1 MVALANAPSAVAA
14 AAAEAVAAVDR
25 QAAADGVSAAVG
37 LAAVVTQLQL
47 LGAAVDVG
55 FLTLAGVLVCP
66 TMQTGFAMLTAGSV
80 RAKNVKSVL
89 MKVLMDTCVGGV
101 AWMLFGNAFA
111 YGEKANAF
119 LGHSG
124 WALADGD
131 TTDLA
136 VFSSD
141 GLFAERASFYAY
153 LGATLWL
160 TSFVYPVV
168 AHAVWDSAGWLSAS
182 TFASAPL
189 LGIGAIDH
197 AGCASVHMVGAVCG
211 LWGAVATGPRRG
223 RFADDGTPHGI
234 PGHSAPLT
242 LLGGLLLWTGWFGF
256 NAGSGLSLTTYE
268 ASSGLFPGRVVALG
282 DGSELLVSGL
292 LTVQQTLTSTML
304 GACGGALVG
313 MALSYVFAF
322 HVIDLSAIVNCLLA
336 GLVSITA
343 GCATFYP
350 YISLLV
356 GMVGAAVYMGASRAM
371 VWLRIDDPLDAVA
384 IHGACGL
391 WGLLA
396 VGLFSARDAQ
406 AAAGFRATHY
416 GAAFGGG
423 WRLLACQAVGAVF
436 VIGWTTITTVPLWYS
451 LRALGLL
458 RVTLEEEMDGLDEG
472 LHGGTAYPIDESYT
486 PWHSPTPPTLEW
498 EAPFGGDTFYAISSA
513 SPKAAD
519 LDAVVCSIPS
529 SPEADDSGS
538 SQARP
543 SVRSSTS
550 PVMRSGRDSGSSI
563 RVRSSGRARD
573 SSRAIIEE
581 MSTGGGTEGTGA

>member
-1 MVALANAPSAVAA
+1 MRP
-14 AAAEAVAAVDR
+14 
-25 QAAADGVSAAVG
+25 Q
-37 LAAVVTQLQL
+37 
-47 LGAAVDVG
+47 
-55 FLTLAGVLVCP
+55 
-66 TMQTGFAMLTAGSV
+66 
-80 RAKNVKSVL
+80 
-89 MKVLMDTCVGGV
+89 
-101 AWMLFGNAFA
+101 
-111 YGEKANAF
+111 
-119 LGHSG
+119 
-124 WALADGD
+124 
-131 TTDLA
+131 
-136 VFSSD
+136 
-141 GLFAERASFYAY
+141 
-153 LGATLWL
+153 
-160 TSFVYPVV
+160 
-168 AHAVWDSAGWLSAS
+168 
-182 TFASAPL
+182 
-189 LGIGAIDH
+189 
-197 AGCASVHMVGAVCG
+197 
-211 LWGAVATGPRRG
+211 
-223 RFADDGTPHGI
+223 
-234 PGHSAPLT
+234 
-242 LLGGLLLWTGWFGF
+242 

-313 MALSYVFAF
+313 MGLSYVFAF
-322 HVIDLSAIVNCLLA
+322 HVIDLGAIVNCLLA

-436 VIGWTTITTVPLWYS
+436 VIGWTTVTTVPLWYS

-458 RVTLEEEMDGLDEG
+458 RVTPEEEMDGLDEG

-486 PWHSPTPPTLEW
+486 PWHSPTPPPRHRLGVTRSTQSPQRARRRLTW
-498 EAPFGGDTFYAISSA
+498 TPSSAPFRPPLRRTTVGRAKLGHPSA
-513 SPKAAD
+513 RQPARLCEVAGTAA
-519 LDAVVCSIPS
+519 
-529 SPEADDSGS
+529 
-538 SQARP
+538 R
-543 SVRSSTS
+543 
-550 PVMRSGRDSGSSI
+550 RSGCGRQGGRGI
-563 RVRSSGRARD
+563 RRAP
-573 SSRAIIEE
+573 S
-581 MSTGGGTEGTGA
+581 